1 MTMEANDALRL
12 LNLFKIASD
21 TGDRAETAKTVQG
34 LLARFLV
41 DGSIGL
47 SALQTARDIVA
58 RKNVDDP
65 WAYAFI
71 AVMFLSQREGNAF
84 LKPENMAGLIAK
96 AGYWENE
103 ATEAVAAFKGGIPVA
118 VEKMLSAA
126 ESLDGDVVVKNQGR
140 WFFKK
145 DLIAVQA
152 ICAGVGRLMDERQN
166 AQGFVPVEL
175 SPDELR
181 AVVSFVGEKDGGP
194 NSYQLNEEQKS
205 AVEKVAR
212 QRFTVVTG
220 GPGTGKTTV
229 VCSFLRALLGK
240 GVLVPADIA
249 LVAPTGRAGQRMG
262 EAIRKQCLEF
272 GTSDDPVRKQIE
284 TLKGRTVHSLLG
296 GIPPNWKYTAANPLP
311 YKLVIVDESS
321 MVDIHL
327 MRSLLAALNDGC
339 RLVLLGDGD
348 QLPSV
353 DTGAVLGDLVGGVD
367 ETAVARLTESNR
379 FRGKLAECAAA
390 INDKSGDV
398 TEDVRWANFSKAA
411 IPLALQSA
419 GGWAASFGRKET
431 EDSCFVAMLPPDAK
445 AEACHERLVEWAEY
459 FGLLR
464 DAEGSLLN
472 LAKRFPADDPAL
484 TEGVNS
490 ETAHALFRALDKS
503 RILTVVREGAFGV
516 KGVNE
521 LLVGKRYG
529 GRLPVNAYEKPGV
542 PVLVTRN
549 TRDRDL
555 FNGDIG
561 ITVEGENGM
570 VALFPRGDRV
580 VACPINLL
588 PEHDLAYAITVH
600 KSQGSEFDNV
610 LVLLPDQVENPLLSR
625 PLVYTGITR
634 AKKRAVVMGPEAS
647 LKKALATAV
656 ERNTGI
662 SV

>member
-1 MTMEANDALRL
+1 METSEALRL

-21 TGDRAETAKTVQG
+21 TGVGEGNAKTVQN

-41 DGSIGL
+41 DGSISL
-47 SALQTARDIVA
+47 SELQTARDIVA

-84 LKPENMAGLIAK
+84 LKPESMPGVIAK
-96 AGYWENE
+96 AGYLEHE
-103 ATEAVAAFKGGIPVA
+103 AKEDVTAFKDGIPDA
-118 VEKMLSAA
+118 VGKMLSAA
-126 ESLDGDVVVKNQGR
+126 ELLDGDVVVKDEDR

-145 DLIAVQA
+145 NWVAVRD
-152 ICAGVGRLMDERQN
+152 ICAGIGRLMDAGQN
-166 AQGFVPVEL
+166 VQGFVPVEL

-181 AVVSFVGEKDGGP
+181 TVVSFAYEKDGIQKP
-194 NSYQLNEEQKS
+194 YQLNEEQRT

-240 GVLVPADIA
+240 GALEPADIA

-272 GTSDDPVRKQIE
+272 GSPDDPVRKQIE
-284 TLKGRTVHSLLG
+284 TLKGQTVHSLLG
-296 GIPPNWKYTAANPLP
+296 GFPPNWKYTADNPLP

-327 MRSLLAALNDGC
+327 MRALLAALNADC

-353 DTGAVLGDLVGGVD
+353 DTGAVLGDLVGGVG
-367 ETAVARLTESNR
+367 EAAVVRLTKSNR
-379 FRGKLAECAAA
+379 FKGKLAECAKA
-390 INDKSGDV
+390 INDKSVGL
-398 TEDVRWANFSKAA
+398 TEEARWTNFSNAA
-411 IPLALQSA
+411 SPLALQSV
-419 GGWAASFGRKET
+419 GGWATSFGQKET
-431 EDSCFVAMLPPDAK
+431 EDYCFTVMLSSNARTDACS
-445 AEACHERLVEWAEY
+445 ALLVEWAEY
-459 FGLLR
+459 FGLLK
-464 DAEGSLLN
+464 DKAETLLN
-472 LAKRFPADDPAL
+472 LAKKFPSDDPAL

-490 ETAHALFRALDKS
+490 KTARALFRALDKS
-503 RILTVVREGAFGV
+503 RILTVVREGSFGV
-516 KGVNE
+516 EGVNE
-521 LLVGKRYG
+521 LLVKKRYG
-529 GRLPVNAYEKPGV
+529 GRLPANAYAKPGV

-561 ITVEGENGM
+561 VTVEGKNGM

-610 LVLLPDQVENPLLSR
+610 LVLLPNDVDNPLLSR

-634 AKKRAVVMGPEAS
+634 AKKRAVVMGTEAS
-647 LKKALATAV
+647 LKKALATSV
-656 ERNTGI
+656 DRDTGI